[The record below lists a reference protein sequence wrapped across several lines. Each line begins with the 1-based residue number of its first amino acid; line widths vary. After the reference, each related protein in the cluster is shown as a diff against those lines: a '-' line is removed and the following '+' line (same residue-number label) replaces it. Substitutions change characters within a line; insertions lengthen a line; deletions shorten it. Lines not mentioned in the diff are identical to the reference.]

1 MGAGR
6 FETRP
11 HGARLLLSLLL
22 AVAAIPAHGQVG
34 SSGIA
39 GRVVDAESR
48 RPIAHALVQLRVLDR
63 TVETDSVGAFTIPN
77 IPAGFF
83 AIRVIRIGYAP
94 VERNLNVMAGRV
106 TMIEYALTAEAAVL
120 PEVSVS
126 GKPEEVEGSAIL
138 AGFEE
143 RRKMGGGTFL
153 DEATLT
159 RYATRRMSD
168 VLRGAANLRMITDN
182 QHVYVA
188 SNRQLMRSMRP
199 GANGPCYLDIIVD
212 GQLIWAMSREG
223 ETPGARPPNI
233 NDIVNVAELAAT
245 EIYGSTASIPLK
257 YRSIG
262 NACGALMFWT
272 KRGLP
277 AGEPPRGK

>member
-1 MGAGR
+1 
-6 FETRP
+6 
-11 HGARLLLSLLL
+11 
-22 AVAAIPAHGQVG
+22 
-34 SSGIA
+34 
-39 GRVVDAESR
+39 
-48 RPIAHALVQLRVLDR
+48 
-63 TVETDSVGAFTIPN
+63 VETDSLGAFLLPD

-83 AIRVIRIGYAP
+83 AIRVVRIGYAP
-94 VERNLNVMAGRV
+94 VERNLNVMAGRI
-106 TMIEYALTAEAAVL
+106 TTIEYALTAEAAVL
-120 PEVSVS
+120 PEVAVT
-126 GKPEEVEGSAIL
+126 GRPEQVEGSAIL

-182 QHVYVA
+182 QHAYVA

-199 GANGPCYLDIIVD
+199 NANGPCYLDIILD
-212 GQLIWAMSREG
+212 GHLIWSMSRDG
-223 ETPGARPPNI
+223 EAPGARPPNI
-233 NDIVNVAELAAT
+233 NDVVSVSELAAT

-262 NACGALMFWT
+262 NACGALLFWT

-277 AGEPPRGK
+277 VGEPPDGR